1 MTFDKKQQVAIL
13 LEEIRRKIGF
23 YANHSLEEYRRVPV
37 KTLVWLALDNSFLEL
52 HIKQLQEK
60 LEVNNIYSDF
70 ELKKD
75 FNILPNDEEYIDA
88 GLKILDDLED
98 MEASTR
104 KPKN

>member
-37 KTLVWLALDNSFLEL
+37 NTLVWLALDNSFLEL

-60 LEVNNIYSDF
+60 LENNNIYSDF

-75 FNILPNDEEYIDA
+75 FNILPNAEEYIDA
-88 GLKILDDLED
+88 GLKILDNLED
-98 MEASTR
+98 METSTR